1 MSVAAVT
8 GRPAGEGASRPPASD
23 HVGALDGM
31 RGIAV
36 VLVFLFHLGV
46 PGFAAGFL
54 GVDVFFVLSGFL
66 ITSLLLAEMRSTG
79 RIAVGSFWARRV
91 RRLMPALAMLL
102 LVVAVVTAHT
112 ATFSERTT
120 MRGDML
126 ATTTYVANWHLI
138 ETSSYFEDTGTPD
151 ALQHT
156 WSLAIEEQFYLVWPL
171 LLLLLVG
178 LLKRPRAVVG
188 TAALVGAIASAV
200 ALWIL
205 FRRAGV
211 DRAYMGT
218 DGRIFEPLI
227 GALGAVLVAG
237 PKGKAFAGRLGAVP
251 LLVGAAGLIACLFLV
266 RPETPLYF
274 MGGAVAVSIFT
285 VMMIAPMW
293 VGRAASPGRW
303 FSWRPLAWLGLI
315 SYGVYLWHWPVLVW
329 LGEPGTRGSQALL
342 RGLAAVALTV
352 GIAAAS
358 FYLIERPIRRGG
370 WAHVRLVR
378 RERWQT
384 GVVLLAVPI
393 VMLALTFTS
402 VEATEV
408 PPPSPGQPVVLLTGD
423 SVPLHLWSTLE
434 QVSQPRGW
442 RILSAAIG
450 ACPVTG
456 EAHFSAFNS
465 NKTANECR
473 GAPGRQNAMIRRYHP
488 NIVVWWD
495 RWSLSSFLTRSGRF
509 VRSNT
514 PLFWKL
520 RAAALDAAV
529 KRLTRDDAVVVFVA
543 TEPVGEG
550 VSASSHC
557 MPQCNAWLQ
566 FQIDRYG
573 DVTTHWNEML
583 DDYAKA
589 HPTLAVF
596 VSITDV
602 ICHTNTSPCNDLIA
616 GIPARPDGTH
626 YRGAGAQKAA
636 TAIIDALAPI
646 IARHP
651 ARPTPE
657 TSNG

>member
-1 MSVAAVT
+1 MSVAAMT
-8 GRPAGEGASRPPASD
+8 GRPTGEAGASPPAFD

-36 VLVFLFHLGV
+36 VLVFMFHLGV

-79 RIAVGSFWARRV
+79 RVAVGAFWARRA
-91 RRLMPALAMLL
+91 RRLLPALAVLL
-102 LVVAVVTAHT
+102 VVVAVVTAHT

-138 ETSSYFEDTGTPD
+138 DTSSYFEDTGTPNP
-151 ALQHT
+151 LQHT

-188 TAALVGAIASAV
+188 TAALVGAAASAV
-200 ALWIL
+200 ALSVL

-218 DGRIFEPLI
+218 DARIFEPLI

-237 PKGKAFAGRLGAVP
+237 PKGRAFAGRLGAVP
-251 LLVGAAGLIACLFLV
+251 LLVGSAGLIACLFLV
-266 RPETPLYF
+266 RPDTSLYF

-293 VGRAASPGRW
+293 LGRGAGPGRW
-303 FSWRPLAWLGLI
+303 FSWKPLAWLGLI
-315 SYGVYLWHWPVLVW
+315 SYGVYLWHWPILIW
-329 LGEPGTRGSQALL
+329 LGEPGTRGGQALV
-342 RGLAAVALTV
+342 RGLACVALTIGV
-352 GIAAAS
+352 AAAS

-370 WAHVRLVR
+370 WTRSRLVR
-378 RERWQT
+378 RERWRT
-384 GVVLLAVPI
+384 GVVLAAVPI
-393 VMLALTFTS
+393 VMLALTLTS
-402 VEATEV
+402 VEATVV
-408 PPPSPGQPVVLLTGD
+408 PPPSSGQPVVLLTGD

-450 ACPVTG
+450 ACAVTG
-456 EAHFSAFNS
+456 EAHVSALNP
-465 NKTANECR
+465 KQVTTECR
-473 GAPGRQNAMIRRYHP
+473 AAPGKQNAMIRRYHP

-495 RWSLSSFLTRSGRF
+495 RWSLSSFLTGSGRV

-529 KRLTRDDAVVVFVA
+529 KRLTRDGAVVVFVA
-543 TEPVGEG
+543 TEPLGEG
-550 VSASSHC
+550 VSASIHC
-557 MPQCNAWLQ
+557 SPQCNPWLQ
-566 FQIDRYG
+566 FQIDRYD
-573 DVTTHWNEML
+573 DVTTRWNKL
-583 DDYAKA
+583 LSDYAKA

-596 VSITDV
+596 VSITDI
-602 ICHTNTSPCNDLIA
+602 ICHTNTSPCNDLID
-616 GIPARPDGTH
+616 GVPARPDGTH
-626 YRGAGAQKAA
+626 YRDAGAQKAA
-636 TAIIDALAPI
+636 TAIVNALAPI
-646 IARHP
+646 IARYP
-651 ARPTPE
+651 PSPDP
-657 TSNG
+657 